1 MFSLITLSV
10 VSWNCRGAWT
20 TRVTDPSIR
29 LAVQRSDIFAV
40 IDPCVSLN
48 HLSLISIPG
57 YSLYFSL
64 RSDTPPL
71 SLCVHG
77 GILLYIKSS
86 LCSHLTVV
94 NLNHDNNYN
103 QVLIRIGDVSFS
115 FVYMNQPQSTVHQR
129 VPVPIWDNLLGKL
142 AIDQRSNL
150 TGDGEPLELLVVM
163 GDFNAHTSNSR
174 PAGSDPKYF

>member
-10 VSWNCRGAWT
+10 VSWNCRAAWT

-40 IDPCVSLN
+40 IDPCVFLN
-48 HLSLISIPG
+48 HLSLISIPD

-94 NLNHDNNYN
+94 NLNHDNNYD
-103 QVLIRIGDVSFS
+103 QVLIRIGDVLFF
-115 FVYMNQPQSTVHQR
+115 FVYMNQP
-129 VPVPIWDNLLGKL
+129 
-142 AIDQRSNL
+142 
-150 TGDGEPLELLVVM
+150 
-163 GDFNAHTSNSR
+163 
-174 PAGSDPKYF
+174 